1 MTEIPDLS
9 AIPDWSREYKKIFS
23 WSPSKSLLASIRSY
37 QKHHVNND
45 VISKLACRLASY
57 RWHFWSVIT
66 ASDIDKNATLG
77 GGLLLPHPTGVVIH
91 KDAII
96 GPNCM
101 IMQQVTVGQ
110 TGKAGVP
117 RIGGKVYLGAG
128 AKILGPVTLGN
139 HVNIGANAVVLC
151 DVPDGCTAVGVPASI
166 IRQPQNNNL

>member
-1 MTEIPDLS
+1 MADIADSPE
-9 AIPDWSREYKKIFS
+9 IPDWSREYKNFFS
-23 WSPSKSLLASIRSY
+23 WCPSRSLLASIRSY
-37 QKHHVNND
+37 QKHHVNNNFF
-45 VISKLACRLASY
+45 SKVASKYASY

-66 ASDIDKNATLG
+66 GSEIDREATLG

-96 GPNCM
+96 GVNCM

-110 TGKAGVP
+110 TGKDGVP
-117 RIGGKVYLGAG
+117 RIGSNVYLGAG

-139 HVNIGANAVVLC
+139 NVNIGANAVVLC

-166 IRQPQNNNL
+166 VRKSQTN